1 VAGGDQIHGEVTV
14 KFMVDPAGHVTKAQ
28 LQTSLKK
35 PAVAACILRSVQG
48 WLFPAQPTGASGTYT
63 LSFQ

>member
-1 VAGGDQIHGEVTV
+1 
-14 KFMVDPAGHVTKAQ
+14 VTKAQ

-48 WLFPAQPTGASGTYT
+48 WLFAAQPTGASGTYT